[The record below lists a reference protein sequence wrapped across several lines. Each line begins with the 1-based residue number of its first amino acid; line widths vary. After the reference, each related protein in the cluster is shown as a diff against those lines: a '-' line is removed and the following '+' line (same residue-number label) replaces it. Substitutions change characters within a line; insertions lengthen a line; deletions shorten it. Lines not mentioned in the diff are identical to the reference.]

1 MLRGCNKN
9 NLSEETNTVSLD
21 INSANTV
28 NISETVVH
36 RTDGVKAAEMGTE
49 YFLKKQSQVHI
60 KIFEEGLAWWSSN

>member
-1 MLRGCNKN
+1 MLRGGNKN
-9 NLSEETNTVSLD
+9 NLSEETIS
-21 INSANTV
+21 TV